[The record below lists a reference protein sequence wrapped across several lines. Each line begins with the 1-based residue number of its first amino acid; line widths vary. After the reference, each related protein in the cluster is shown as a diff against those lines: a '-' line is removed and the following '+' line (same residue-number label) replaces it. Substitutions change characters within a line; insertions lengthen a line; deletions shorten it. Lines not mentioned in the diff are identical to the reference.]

1 MCSDYAIFLVAF
13 GLDSPL
19 PRRDQLLLRLGKRL
33 KKSVSVYMCLCLCYP
48 FHGKSLIRILT
59 KSKIKKKEEKELGV
73 GAYIT
78 GSLLTK
84 PSWQAPRV
92 LLLLLT

>member
-1 MCSDYAIFLVAF
+1 MCSDYAIFKIA
-13 GLDSPL
+13 PL

-33 KKSVSVYMCLCLCYP
+33 QKSVSVYMCLRLCYP
-48 FHGKSLIRILT
+48 FPGKDILRLV
-59 KSKIKKKEEKELGV
+59 KKLESKIKKKEEKELGV

-84 PSWQAPRV
+84 PSWQAPTV

>member
-1 MCSDYAIFLVAF
+1 ML
-13 GLDSPL
+13 PL
-19 PRRDQLLLRLGKRL
+19 PRKGDSTFS
-33 KKSVSVYMCLCLCYP
+33 KKKLE
-48 FHGKSLIRILT
+48 
-59 KSKIKKKEEKELGV
+59 SKIKKKEEKELGV

-84 PSWQAPRV
+84 PSWQAPTV